1 HAGIPDVVEHEV
13 HGLLCTEGD
22 TRDMAEHMLRLGSEP
37 LLAGRLGAA
46 GRERVVREHQ
56 LGDSLRRLH
65 AILENAARH

>member
-1 HAGIPDVVEHEV
+1 
-13 HGLLCTEGD
+13 
-22 TRDMAEHMLRLGSEP
+22 MLRLGSEP